1 MTPALIRPTE
11 ITTTEFQAISE
22 FLHQRTG
29 IRLAP
34 GKETLVVGRLDKRLR
49 KLGLRTY
56 TDYLQVLRSPQ
67 HAAETRQA
75 IDLLTTNETFFF
87 REPRHFEFLG
97 QVIAPEHL
105 ADRAANRA
113 ANRPFRLWSA
123 ASSSGEEAY
132 SAAMVL
138 AETLPNTPW
147 EVVGTDISSRV
158 VAGAE
163 AGLYPISAA
172 EKIPAP
178 LLRRYC
184 RKGRAEY
191 EGLMAIDRALRAR
204 TTFLGANLLEDL
216 SRLGRFDVILLRN
229 VMIYFETATKVEVI
243 GRLQEMLHPG
253 GYLIVSLSE
262 TLNGIP
268 SRLRAVQPSIYRL
281 TGAGVG

>member
-1 MTPALIRPTE
+1 MTPSLLGPTE
-11 ITTTEFQAISE
+11 ITTSEFQAISE

-34 GKETLVVGRLDKRLR
+34 GKETLVMGRLDKRLR
-49 KLGLRTY
+49 KLGLRSY
-56 TDYLQVLRSPQ
+56 TEYLQVLRSPQ

-87 REPRHFEFLG
+87 REPLHFEFLG
-97 QVIAPEHL
+97 QVIAPAHR
-105 ADRAANRA
+105 AD
-113 ANRPFRLWSA
+113 RPFRLWSA

-138 AETLPNTPW
+138 ADTLPNVPW

-172 EKIPAP
+172 EKIPTP

-216 SRLGRFDVILLRN
+216 SRLGRFDVIMLRN
-229 VMIYFETATKVEVI
+229 VMIYFETATKAEVV

-268 SRLRAVQPSIYRL
+268 SRLRTVQPSIYRL
-281 TGAGVG
+281 PGADLG